1 VESCLSNTKHRYLWP
16 GVAIACGTALCL
28 AIVFLVSAGMSYDGK
43 CGGFFPEL
51 SMRRPCSFWGYLSG
65 DVLAIALIVGVAYWP
80 LALILMILAVAVVY
94 FLNRRRN
101 Q

>member
-1 VESCLSNTKHRYLWP
+1 LSNTKHRYLWP

-28 AIVFLVSAGMSYDGK
+28 AIVFLAGAGMSYDGK

-80 LALILMILAVAVVY
+80 LVLILTLAVAVIY